1 MTGGDAGAAH
11 ERLEEFSIEFEFC
24 PLKVHLLALDK
35 GGKVLWDKTY
45 GNGVERPNHAAV
57 MADGGFLVVGRTW
70 PYNRF
75 SPFHTGVAQQGW
87 AARFSAD
94 GELLWERRYSRH
106 GQMAEL
112 VWVIALASDLALVSV
127 NHGVPSREH
136 SLLRISLRNGDIVE
150 TVVVPGEVGRLERDS
165 HGVWTTIISS
175 LDRDEPGTTFT
186 IDPTTGSLLHP
197 IQEGPA
203 TWEDARGGATIMDS
217 VPLMSGGRL
226 LTTILLGKPSKVSL
240 VTTDVSGRAAWRLTL
255 DDPTVSSVLAM
266 TATADGGFIYVAERW
281 EGRYHEGSPLGPRI
295 VRMD

>member
-1 MTGGDAGAAH
+1 MRFFLAAWV
-11 ERLEEFSIEFEFC
+11 FVI
-24 PLKVHLLALDK
+24 LALL
-35 GGKVLWDKTY
+35 VWAPSPERSEVIPAIPPIESALPPVSTRSHSQVWAFEIPDKTR
-45 GNGVERPNHAAV
+45 GVATLLERP
-57 MADGGFLVVGRTW
+57 DGAT
-70 PYNRF
+70 
-75 SPFHTGVAQQGW
+75 
-87 AARFSAD
+87 
-94 GELLWERRYSRH
+94 
-106 GQMAEL
+106 
-112 VWVIALASDLALVSV
+112 LASDHALVSV
-127 NHGVPSREH
+127 SHGVSSREH

-150 TVVVPGEVGRLERDS
+150 KVVVPGEVGRLERDS
-165 HGVWTTIISS
+165 HGVWTTLISS
-175 LDRDEPGTTFT
+175 LDRDKPGTTFT

-281 EGRYHEGSPLGPRI
+281 EGRYPEGSPLSPRI